1 MEECNVHVLDQSRAH
16 DLQGCIPVYTCTDYT
31 SISYTQFIIVSKNLL
46 VPYISKIYVLPGHFT
61 DWFLKLKDL

>member
-1 MEECNVHVLDQSRAH
+1 MYMYSTNNVYMICKV
-16 DLQGCIPVYTCTDYT
+16 VYRYIRTH
-31 SISYTQFIIVSKNLL
+31 TQFIIVSKTGGINLL